1 MRLGFI
7 GTGKIASS
15 VIIGICNSNI
25 KYKQIFIS
33 PRNKKIALGLKKKF
47 KKVTISKTNQEIID
61 NSDWIFLSVTPS
73 VGKKIIK
80 DLKFRTNQK
89 VISFISTITLSQLK
103 KMIKNLK
110 FKKNKKLIIFISTI
124 TLSQLKKMIK
134 KKIDIV
140 RAIPLPPIS
149 LREGPVPICP
159 PNKKVKAFFDKLGST
174 VEIKN
179 EKLSINF
186 WSTSGMMASYYNM
199 LNTMSVWLN
208 KRGVKKLDA
217 QKYVTSLFL
226 ALSKDAVINS
236 NKDLKLLVK
245 DSQTSKGL
253 NEQGLK
259 EMTKK
264 DVYKS
269 LTSTLNSIYKRLDK

>member
-7 GTGKIASS
+7 GIGKIASS
-15 VIIGICNSNI
+15 VIIGIVNSKI
-25 KYKQIFIS
+25 KFNKIIIS
-33 PRNKKIALGLKKKF
+33 QRNKKNALDLEKRF
-47 KKVTISKTNQEIID
+47 KNIFISKTNQEVVD
-61 NSDWIFLSVTPS
+61 NSDWVFLSVTPE
-73 VGKKIIK
+73 VGEKIIK
-80 DLKFRTNQK
+80 DLKFRSNQK

-103 KMIKNLK
+103 R
-110 FKKNKKLIIFISTI
+110 
-124 TLSQLKKMIK
+124 MIK
-134 KKIDIV
+134 KEIDIV

-149 LREGPVPICP
+149 IKEGPIPLCP
-159 PNKKVKAFFDKLGST
+159 PNRKIKAFFDKLGST

-199 LNTMSVWLN
+199 LDTMSVWLN
-208 KRGVKKLDA
+208 KKGVKKLDA

-226 ALSKDAVINS
+226 ALSKDAVLNA

-245 DSQTSKGL
+245 DSQTPKGL

-259 EMTKK
+259 EMIKK

-269 LTSTLNSIYKRLDK
+269 VISTLNRIYQRLDK

>member
-1 MRLGFI
+1 MKLGFI

-15 VIIGICNSNI
+15 VITGICNSKI
-25 KYKQIFIS
+25 KYEKIIIS
-33 PRNKKIALGLKKKF
+33 PRNKKIAFSLKKKF
-47 KKVTISKTNQEIID
+47 KKIIISKTNQEIID
-61 NSDWIFLSVTPS
+61 KSDWVFLSITPT
-73 VGKKIIK
+73 VGEKIIK
-80 DLKFRTNQK
+80 DLEFKSNQK

-103 KMIKNLK
+103 KMIK
-110 FKKNKKLIIFISTI
+110 KKV
-124 TLSQLKKMIK
+124 
-134 KKIDIV
+134 DIV

-186 WSTSGMMASYYNM
+186 WSTSGMMASYYNI
-199 LNTMSVWLN
+199 LDTMSVWLN
-208 KRGVKKLDA
+208 KKGVKKLDA

-236 NKDLKLLVK
+236 DKDLKLLIK
-245 DSQTSKGL
+245 DSQTPRGL

-259 EMTKK
+259 DMTKK

-269 LTSTLNSIYKRLDK
+269 ITSTLNNIYKRLDK

>member
-15 VIIGICNSNI
+15 VIIGVCNSKIN
-25 KYKQIFIS
+25 YKQIIIS
-33 PRNKKIALGLKKKF
+33 PRNKEIALSLKKRF
-47 KKVTISKTNQEIID
+47 KKVIISKTNQEIVD
-61 NSDWIFLSVTPS
+61 KSDWVFLSVTPI
-73 VGKKIIK
+73 VGEKIIK
-80 DLKFRTNQK
+80 DLKFKSNQK
-89 VISFISTITLSQLK
+89 VIS
-103 KMIKNLK
+103 
-110 FKKNKKLIIFISTI
+110 FISTI

-149 LREGPVPICP
+149 LKEGPVPICP
-159 PNKKVKAFFDKLGST
+159 PNKKVKAFFNKLGST

-186 WSTSGMMASYYNM
+186 WSTSGLMASYYNM
-199 LNTMSVWLN
+199 LDTISVWLN
-208 KRGVKKLDA
+208 KKGVKKLDA

-226 ALSKDAVINS
+226 ALSKDAVMNS

-245 DSQTSKGL
+245 DSQTPKGL

-259 EMTKK
+259 EMVKK
-264 DVYKS
+264 NAYKAITSS
-269 LTSTLNSIYKRLDK
+269 LDSIYKRLNK